1 MSMGWLPIV
10 VADTKTV
17 SVIIVSLVTFVL
29 GIPASVIQRVMY
41 ANQKAWLSH
50 IWQIGGAVL
59 SVILTLLAI
68 HYTLPAWQIIAAYSA
83 PAVIILLVSTLF
95 FFYKHDALR
104 PHIGDISKESA
115 FDLLKIGSRFLALS
129 VVTSCA
135 LNVDNVLIS
144 YQLGA
149 AAVTEYAVPAKLA
162 SLLGLVVSTVFL
174 PLWAA
179 NGEALARRDYAWVRR
194 TTIKMTILGSSIVA
208 FFAFLMIL
216 FGGWFIRLWMG
227 KSFEWQIETLIGLSS
242 LSVFMAV
249 SSPCQMLLNS
259 MGEIKIQIKIWAV
272 FLILSIAL
280 KLYLL
285 YFFNFWVVPMIT
297 SGLYLCIVIP
307 TVLLHAKKIINQ
319 HEVQP

>member
-1 MSMGWLPIV
+1 
-10 VADTKTV
+10 
-17 SVIIVSLVTFVL
+17 
-29 GIPASVIQRVMY
+29 
-41 ANQKAWLSH
+41 
-50 IWQIGGAVL
+50 
-59 SVILTLLAI
+59 
-68 HYTLPAWQIIAAYSA
+68 
-83 PAVIILLVSTLF
+83 
-95 FFYKHDALR
+95 
-104 PHIGDISKESA
+104 
-115 FDLLKIGSRFLALS
+115 
-129 VVTSCA
+129 
-135 LNVDNVLIS
+135 
-144 YQLGA
+144 
-149 AAVTEYAVPAKLA
+149 
-162 SLLGLVVSTVFL
+162 
-174 PLWAA
+174 
-179 NGEALARRDYAWVRR
+179 
-194 TTIKMTILGSSIVA
+194 MTILGSSIVA